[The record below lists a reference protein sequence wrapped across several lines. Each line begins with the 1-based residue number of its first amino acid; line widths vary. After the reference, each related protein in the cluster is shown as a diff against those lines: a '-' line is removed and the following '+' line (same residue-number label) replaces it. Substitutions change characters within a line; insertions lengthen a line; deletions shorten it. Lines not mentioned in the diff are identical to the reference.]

1 MVALVVAL
9 VRVPRW
15 IAGALRSLP
24 DDGCRALALVACGS
38 RSMAPAVRF
47 AVGLPDGL
55 QGFCRGFAVSSWAW
69 SLSMIPGVD
78 SWAVSSSRADDGCGG
93 GALACHR
100 KNHPPKKSQRT
111 KANICWRGLCPGI
124 DLAGRWSLAALAQ
137 WLRRCALRSGSL
149 MDCRGSAGALRCHR
163 GRGRSR

>member
-69 SLSMIPGVD
+69 PLSMIPGVD

-93 GALACHR
+93 HA
-100 KNHPPKKSQRT
+100 PT
-111 KANICWRGLCPGI
+111 PGGVYP
-124 DLAGRWSLAALAQ
+124 LGVKRVAKMGFPEWGNCEPLNLPNF
-137 WLRRCALRSGSL
+137 G
-149 MDCRGSAGALRCHR
+149 HF
-163 GRGRSR
+163 